1 MEPLRPIIADVD
13 EYLFTTPVTERA
25 EELLAAAKAM
35 PPAPPHRVNGLFS
48 RKHRLPADC
57 KHLAEEMQAIQ
68 EQLEAAVI
76 EKHGQVG
83 IYHAAVIESVL
94 THHKRLR
101 LLQRWLV
108 RPKHVRPKPWETDE
122 GNRTED
128 IDLSERV
135 KLLDGESKATDA
147 RNKAILSLG
156 LGGTTTDDLP
166 WAKIFEA
173 GMKVAGVIDASK
185 AKPTEGD

>member
-1 MEPLRPIIADVD
+1 MEPTID
-13 EYLFTTPVTERA
+13 ETGLNEILLTEPLTPTAERLQA
-25 EELLAAAKAM
+25 EAGALPPSRKAS
-35 PPAPPHRVNGLFS
+35 VNGLFS
-48 RKHRLPADC
+48 SKHRLPADC
-57 KHLAEEMQAIQ
+57 KHLAEEMQSIQ